1 VAIDMQE
8 SAVVGRQDRSKDMPA
23 ALSEILEDAGAR
35 FSWKKYCGFLD
46 LGLDEFKTIQDA
58 LLREQLLLLSSS
70 PLWKQIAGRSK
81 ISSASELR
89 TQLRI
94 TTYEHYDGLLSSK
107 DESALPEP
115 AVIWAYTTTRSGKSK
130 WVPYTQ
136 RGYISLVRNV
146 IAATILASAR
156 EKGTV
161 NVSTADSILYT
172 IAPAPFLTGH
182 IARGLEQMG
191 FHGLPPDLHDKLGFH
206 GAVAESVKR
215 ALHDGA
221 NIMISPATVAT
232 TVAQRISAM
241 STSGGHTPF
250 WKGLSDP
257 RMFFRVAKAR
267 IAAWLDGRPILPR
280 DLWSLKGLI
289 GWGIDMSIL
298 RDRIAQSWGV
308 EPYEFMASTEGG
320 VLALQSWTKK
330 AMTFVP
336 TTAYFEFLP
345 ERELIAANRDPEYR
359 AGTVLLDDLNVG
371 ERYEVVITSFYG
383 MPFLRYRTG
392 LMIRVLAKEN
402 QAEGIKLPQVEL
414 VGRSDGLIDLA
425 GFTRLDEKTI
435 WDSLNA
441 VGIEHGEWMA
451 RRENRGEESIL
462 ALYIEMADDSNLQAT
477 KDAIHSAL
485 RQRDGDYRD
494 VEELLEINP
503 LEIRPLKPGTF
514 EAYRQ
519 AAAGDGL
526 ERDLAGW
533 IPKTNAPQEIADKLV
548 ELSWRTM
555 HRRGDEHRFLR

>member
-1 VAIDMQE
+1 MQE
-8 SAVVGRQDRSKDMPA
+8 SAAVVQDIPV
-23 ALSEILEDAGAR
+23 ALPEVLEDAGAR

-58 LLREQLLLLSSS
+58 LLQEQLRILSSS
-70 PLWKQIAGRSK
+70 PLWRQIAGRNK
-81 ISSASELR
+81 ITTASELR
-89 TQLRI
+89 TLLPI
-94 TTYEHYDGLLSSK
+94 TSYEHYDSLLSGR
-107 DESALPEP
+107 DESVLSEP

-136 RGYISLVRNV
+136 RGYTSLVRNV

-156 EKGTV
+156 EKGSV
-161 NVSTADSILYT
+161 NVSTADRILYA

-191 FHGLPPDLHDKLGFH
+191 FHGLSPDLHDKLGFH
-206 GAVAESVKR
+206 GAVAESMKR

-221 NIMISPATVAT
+221 DIMISPATVAT
-232 TVAQRISAM
+232 RVAQRISAM
-241 STSGGHTPF
+241 STSGGHTPI
-250 WKGLSDP
+250 WKSLSDP
-257 RMFFRVAKAR
+257 RVFFRLAKAR
-267 IAAWLDGRPILPR
+267 IVAWLDGRPILPR

-298 RDRIAQSWGV
+298 RDRIAKSWGV

-336 TTAYFEFLP
+336 TSAYFEFLP
-345 ERELIAANRDPEYR
+345 ERELIVANRDPEYH
-359 AGTVLLDDLNVG
+359 ASTVLLDDLNVG

-392 LMIRVLAKEN
+392 LMIRVLAKDSPT
-402 QAEGIKLPQVEL
+402 EGIKLPQVEL

-435 WDSLNA
+435 WDALNA

-462 ALYIEMADDSNLQAT
+462 ALYIEMPDDSNLQAT
-477 KDAIHSAL
+477 KDAIHNAL

-519 AAAGDGL
+519 GAAGEGL

-548 ELSWRTM
+548 ELSWRTTM
-555 HRRGDEHRFLR
+555 HRRSDERRFLR

>member
-1 VAIDMQE
+1 MQE
-8 SAVVGRQDRSKDMPA
+8 SAAVVQDIPV
-23 ALSEILEDAGAR
+23 ALPEVLEDAGAK

-58 LLREQLLLLSSS
+58 LLQEQLRILSSS
-70 PLWKQIAGRSK
+70 PLWRQIAGRNK
-81 ISSASELR
+81 ITTASELR
-89 TQLRI
+89 TLLPI
-94 TTYEHYDGLLSSK
+94 TSYEHYDSLLSGR
-107 DESALPEP
+107 DESVLSEP

-136 RGYISLVRNV
+136 RGYTSLVRNV

-156 EKGTV
+156 EKGSV
-161 NVSTADSILYT
+161 NVSTADRILYA

-191 FHGLPPDLHDKLGFH
+191 FHGLSPDLHDKLGFH
-206 GAVAESVKR
+206 GAVAESMKR

-221 NIMISPATVAT
+221 DIMISPATVAT
-232 TVAQRISAM
+232 RLAQLISAM
-241 STSGGHTPF
+241 STSGGHTPI
-250 WKGLSDP
+250 WKSLSDP
-257 RMFFRVAKAR
+257 RVFFRLAKAR
-267 IAAWLDGRPILPR
+267 IVAWLDGRPILPR

-298 RDRIAQSWGV
+298 RDRIAKSWGV

-336 TTAYFEFLP
+336 TSAYFEFLP
-345 ERELIAANRDPEYR
+345 ERELIVANRDPEYH
-359 AGTVLLDDLNVG
+359 ASTVLLDDLNVG

-392 LMIRVLAKEN
+392 LMIRVLAKDSPT
-402 QAEGIKLPQVEL
+402 EGIKLPQVEL

-435 WDSLNA
+435 WDALNA

-462 ALYIEMADDSNLQAT
+462 ALYIEMPDDSNLQAT
-477 KDAIHSAL
+477 KDAIHNAL

-519 AAAGDGL
+519 GAAGEGL

-548 ELSWRTM
+548 ELSWRTTM
-555 HRRGDEHRFLR
+555 HRRSDERRFLR